1 MAADNPRVTN
11 AELAEL
17 FRGLDIR
24 TQEILLLVENVRA
37 EQLTETRKLWNAFGS
52 IGGLDGIGNGVAEIA
67 GMLEPLRNMVPPT
80 TANELAPGV
89 AEAVATIREALGGRR
104 DINTNF
110 GRLATDWDGR
120 VGYIGEAQP
129 PATCNPYQSEGL
141 PA

>member
-67 GMLEPLRNMVPPT
+67 GMLGLD
-80 TANELAPGV
+80 LAIGFLSSL
-89 AEAVATIREALGGRR
+89 AFSRAL
-104 DINTNF
+104 T
-110 GRLATDWDGR
+110 
-120 VGYIGEAQP
+120 
-129 PATCNPYQSEGL
+129 
-141 PA
+141 